1 MKTNRKVTT
10 PALRSDV
17 IVDFIF
23 EDGVLFVALCNLGDR
38 PARKV
43 SVTFDPKFHGADG
56 LNVVSMALFKNVEF
70 LAPRKTIRTLLDA
83 SAAYFARREP
93 TRIAATISYVAA
105 DGTRCRETINHD
117 LEIYRDLAYRVRT

>member
-1 MKTNRKVTT
+1 MKTKRKVTT

-38 PARKV
+38 PARQV
-43 SVTFDPKFHGADG
+43 SVTVDPKFHGADG
-56 LNVVSMALFKNVEF
+56 LNVASMALFKNVEF

-93 TRIAATISYVAA
+93 TRIPPTLPY
-105 DGTRCRETINHD
+105 
-117 LEIYRDLAYRVRT
+117 